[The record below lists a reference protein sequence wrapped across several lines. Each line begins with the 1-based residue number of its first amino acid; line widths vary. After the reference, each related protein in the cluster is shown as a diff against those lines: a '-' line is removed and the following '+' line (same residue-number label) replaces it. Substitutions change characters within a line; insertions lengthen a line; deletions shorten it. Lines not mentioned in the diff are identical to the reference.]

1 MRIQASIEAFRRLS
15 PKRRLAMTAPL
26 ALLAFAYLFY
36 AAFKPSAPHADLNY
50 FWLAG
55 RLWDQG
61 LDPYGPIFE
70 AQGRKLSENYPSIYW
85 PYPPNWW
92 PISILLG
99 KLSLVRA
106 TQLWIA
112 ASLLFTFASCELL
125 RRSRAA
131 LHLSAPF
138 DQTLLLFAYVGL
150 SSATATVMMWGNCS
164 LLIMFGSALLA
175 FGLAS
180 RGRTAAV
187 VGLAI
192 MALKPT
198 IGLPVIAAVALSRGG
213 LRTALAAGILIA
225 LMALPALATS
235 GPQEILASLARTAQ
249 VYESITSNSALNQP
263 GIVHVAALLFRV
275 TISGGVSL
283 VLATVS
289 AAVLTLLSR
298 VSTHDTQGN
307 AVPTL
312 FAGLAS
318 AGMFSLHG
326 YDLPVLLPLLALAS
340 GQGRGLLIQVF
351 LGFLFFFRP
360 SNMVSA
366 IQLLGGPE
374 LLGATFSTIGVLLI
388 YSAAI
393 MLCTRPL
400 RRSVKADRHRVPD
413 GAHTLPSASSAE
425 PPPAAEA

>member
-1 MRIQASIEAFRRLS
+1 MRIQASIEAFGRLS
-15 PKRRLAMTAPL
+15 SKRRLAVVAPL
-26 ALLAFAYLFY
+26 ALLAFAYLLY
-36 AAFKPSAPHADLNY
+36 AAFKPSAPHADFNY

-61 LDPYGPIFE
+61 LDPYGPMFE

-92 PISILLG
+92 PVSILLG

-106 TQLWIA
+106 AQLWIA
-112 ASLLFTFASCELL
+112 ASLLFVFASCELL

-131 LHLSAPF
+131 LHLSAAF
-138 DQTLLLFAYVGL
+138 DQTLLLFAYIGL
-150 SSATATVMMWGNCS
+150 STATATVMMWGNCS

-175 FGLAS
+175 FGLTGRS
-180 RGRTAAV
+180 RVAAV
-187 VGLAI
+187 LGLAI

-213 LRTALAAGILIA
+213 ARTAVAAGILIA
-225 LMALPALATS
+225 LMALPALAIS
-235 GPQEILASLARTAQ
+235 EPQEVLTSLARTAQ

-263 GIVHVAALLFRV
+263 GIVHVAALLFGM
-275 TISGGVSL
+275 TISGGMSL
-283 VLATVS
+283 ILATVS
-289 AAVLTLLSR
+289 ATVLTLLFRLS
-298 VSTHDTQGN
+298 SDDSQAD

-326 YDLPVLLPLLALAS
+326 YDLPVLLPLLALAT
-340 GQGRGLLIQVF
+340 GQGRAVLIQVF

-360 SNMVSA
+360 SNVVSA

-393 MLCTRPL
+393 MVCARHL
-400 RRSVKADRHRVPD
+400 R
-413 GAHTLPSASSAE
+413 
-425 PPPAAEA
+425 PAAEAERHRALDEVRTSPSTGSAE